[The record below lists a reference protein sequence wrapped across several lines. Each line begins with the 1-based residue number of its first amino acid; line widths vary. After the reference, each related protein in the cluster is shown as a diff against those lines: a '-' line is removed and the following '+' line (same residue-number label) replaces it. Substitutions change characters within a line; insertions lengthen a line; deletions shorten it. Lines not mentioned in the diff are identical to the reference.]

1 MAIYPESQVPTS
13 LHDPLLPWLWYS
25 LSLSEIHQFMLRLAN
40 FINVVKSRSIRKA
53 LEDLKSDNDSG
64 LDLSK
69 LVSDCIKMFKD
80 NAQYRDD
87 IRFLK
92 IWFLHIG
99 FCKDFGSI
107 FTEMLEK
114 KICVGQS
121 LLYVWYASYIESKGK
136 LYDAQMVYQMGILR
150 NAEPVEWLKKAQALF
165 LDRMSELVNSSSL
178 EKVDGGESIQSEESH
193 INPWSSSTMK
203 NLLRRTNTQIT
214 KYDGCRSSNKPYS
227 GKLALSSQNLSRN
240 KIIEI
245 GGRKYQIKGRAGQG
259 GFAQVYKACLISN
272 PDEIVALKIQKPPF
286 PWEFYMYRQLD
297 QRILAED
304 RSSFGFAE
312 RMHLYSDCS
321 VLVCDYL
328 ANGTLQDTINSYVV
342 TGKSMEEVLCIYY
355 TIEMLYMLETLHGAG
370 IIHGDFKPDNLLIRY
385 ASVLRVRFLV
395 TTITRPFGRDDLVG
409 DGLRDRSGSWRD
421 QGLCLVDWGR
431 GIDLRLFPD
440 DIEFKGDCRTSG
452 FRCIE
457 MQQNKS
463 WKFQVDTYGLC
474 VIVHMMLHN
483 CYMEIQEK
491 PSPDGGY
498 IYLPKSPFKRYWNV
512 DLWKNFFTKL
522 LNNCPGSND
531 KNLLQDLRES
541 FQGYMCSNPQLIKK
555 LKELL
560 LKQRASFVELPK
572 VSSWSISSPFSI
584 PKLAGKAGTSSSIN
598 HNGTVKISLLEWPVM
613 VDSDE
618 WRRTRGGGRLGFK
631 WSFRPQPAFALSGH
645 NREHGPHLPRFIAL
659 TRKNRQYGPTG
670 GYVIENSGVQHPDL
684 HLNWQSRLPPHVE
697 APSKKGAAN
706 RGPVRPLSYYVADVV
721 SEIAAAPFN
730 NIKLLIQNQNEML
743 KQGRGFEPYRGSYQC
758 FARTVRVEGHF
769 SLWRGNTDNI
779 TGSVTSKAL
788 EVSLNDY
795 LQRSFSKLKRDNAK
809 NLESFFKWVGWKA
822 AANSVA
828 AVPPLLFVYPLGLRI
843 WLMILRHLL
852 ILVVPWTLPIKMV
865 DNSYNRLTVRYGV
878 LAAGGLAYHPFD
890 TKRRRM
896 MMTSGEAFKY
906 NNSWDAF
913 IQVIE
918 HEGANSLFKGFAA
931 AFLHSFVI
939 SVVLFGY
946 VALMHRKEERS

>member
-1 MAIYPESQVPTS
+1 MAIYPESQAPTS
-13 LHDPLLPWLWYS
+13 LHDPLLPWLW
-25 LSLSEIHQFMLRLAN
+25 
-40 FINVVKSRSIRKA
+40 SIRKA
-53 LEDLKSDNDSG
+53 LEDLKSGNDSG

-80 NAQYRDD
+80 SAQYRDD

-165 LDRMSELVNSSSL
+165 LDRVSELVNSSSL
-178 EKVDGGESIQSEESH
+178 EKVDDGESIQSEESH

-214 KYDGCRSSNKPYS
+214 KYDGCRSINKPYS
-227 GKLALSSQNLSRN
+227 GKVALSSQNLSRN

-321 VLVCDYL
+321 ILVCDYL
-328 ANGTLQDTINSYVV
+328 ANGTLQDAINSYVV

-355 TIEMLYMLETLHGAG
+355 TIEMLYMLETLHGGG

-385 ASVLRVRFLV
+385 A
-395 TTITRPFGRDDLVG
+395 RDDLVE
-409 DGLRDRSGSWRD
+409 DGFRDRSGSWRD

-440 DIEFKGDCRTSG
+440 DMEFKGDCRTSG

-457 MQQNKS
+457 MQQNKP

-483 CYMEIQEK
+483 SYMEIQEK

-522 LNNCPGSND
+522 LNNCPGNNER
-531 KNLLQDLRES
+531 NLLQDLRES
-541 FQGYMCSNPQLIKK
+541 FQDYMCSNPQLIRK

-560 LKQRASFVELPK
+560 LKQRASLC
-572 VSSWSISSPFSI
+572 S
-584 PKLAGKAGTSSSIN
+584 A
-598 HNGTVKISLLEWPVM
+598 
-613 VDSDE
+613 
-618 WRRTRGGGRLGFK
+618 
-631 WSFRPQPAFALSGH
+631 
-645 NREHGPHLPRFIAL
+645 
-659 TRKNRQYGPTG
+659 
-670 GYVIENSGVQHPDL
+670 
-684 HLNWQSRLPPHVE
+684 
-697 APSKKGAAN
+697 
-706 RGPVRPLSYYVADVV
+706 
-721 SEIAAAPFN
+721 
-730 NIKLLIQNQNEML
+730 
-743 KQGRGFEPYRGSYQC
+743 
-758 FARTVRVEGHF
+758 
-769 SLWRGNTDNI
+769 
-779 TGSVTSKAL
+779 
-788 EVSLNDY
+788 
-795 LQRSFSKLKRDNAK
+795 
-809 NLESFFKWVGWKA
+809 
-822 AANSVA
+822 
-828 AVPPLLFVYPLGLRI
+828 
-843 WLMILRHLL
+843 
-852 ILVVPWTLPIKMV
+852 
-865 DNSYNRLTVRYGV
+865 
-878 LAAGGLAYHPFD
+878 
-890 TKRRRM
+890 
-896 MMTSGEAFKY
+896 
-906 NNSWDAF
+906 
-913 IQVIE
+913 
-918 HEGANSLFKGFAA
+918 
-931 AFLHSFVI
+931 
-939 SVVLFGY
+939 
-946 VALMHRKEERS
+946 